1 MFTIINLAD
10 TFEQWLV
17 ERNLI
22 FKFSQHGLYLL
33 LNLAQLRRLVGFH
46 QSKEDARDTIEHPP
60 TLLKG
65 EDGILES
72 GRILVLYNL
81 GYLVAFLL
89 NGSLKG
95 GQIVRRLDL
104 TKVGCTKRQG
114 ALLKQRIFAL
124 SVFTSCKLRHSHQQH
139 KG

>member
-1 MFTIINLAD
+1 MLTIINLTD

-33 LNLAQLRRLVGFH
+33 FYIAQFWRLVGFH

-89 NGSLKG
+89 NGSLEG
-95 GQIVRRLDL
+95 RQIVRGLDL

-114 ALLKQRIFAL
+114 ALLKQRIFTL
-124 SVFTSCKLRHSHQQH
+124 SIVTSSQLHHS
-139 KG
+139 G